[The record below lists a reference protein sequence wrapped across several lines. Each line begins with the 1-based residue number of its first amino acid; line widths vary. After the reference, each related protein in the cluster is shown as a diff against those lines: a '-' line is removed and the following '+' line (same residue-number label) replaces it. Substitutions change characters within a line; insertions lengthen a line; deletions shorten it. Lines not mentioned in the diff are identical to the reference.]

1 VPGPQGPAGVDGAA
15 GPQGPPGPTAVS
27 ADAGNNA
34 TLGSDGLIY
43 ASGDEGVF

>member
-1 VPGPQGPAGVDGAA
+1 
-15 GPQGPPGPTAVS
+15 VS

-43 ASGDEGVF
+43 MGSDEGVF